1 MAKEA
6 TKEERDQIFKELKQN
21 RHNKLCFDCGSRNP
35 TWASVTFAVYI
46 CQDCS
51 STHRGL
57 GVHISFVRSIVLDIW
72 QWEHLW
78 LMRAGGNQAAQ
89 EFFSKHGVSALNKD
103 ALNKYTSKT
112 AQQYK
117 KQLAQ
122 RAKTMQE
129 SVAEDLTEAEPS
141 LIDFSGSPPAP
152 KNGTTTWSK
161 EEEDFFSGWEKSK
174 DSTTNPQQSNNHT
187 AKAKAN
193 LSTASHTRQQK
204 AKPMKLG
211 ARRNADFNFEE
222 AQAREKQASVMAEE
236 VAATAISQPTH
247 TSSRLAYAGD
257 FNQNSNSSSA
267 AAMPSSKQNGST
279 NAPQR
284 FGGFGFVP
292 DANTMAN
299 AQSVNLPSRITGM
312 GSTPDVDEVTA
323 ARDRFTNAKS
333 ISSDQYFQRG
343 NYDQTLSAENS
354 AKLAQFQGSNSIS
367 SDQYFGRPEFTES
380 SRRISSEFDAS
391 DLTKKF
397 LRGASRGASKLQ
409 RMISDLE
416 RR

>member
-1 MAKEA
+1 MP
-6 TKEERDQIFKELKQN
+6 N
-21 RHNKLCFDCGSRNP
+21 
-35 TWASVTFAVYI
+35 
-46 CQDCS
+46 
-51 STHRGL
+51 
-57 GVHISFVRSIVLDIW
+57 
-72 QWEHLW
+72 
-78 LMRAGGNQAAQ
+78 
-89 EFFSKHGVSALNKD
+89 
-103 ALNKYTSKT
+103 
-112 AQQYK
+112 
-117 KQLAQ
+117 
-122 RAKTMQE
+122 
-129 SVAEDLTEAEPS
+129 
-141 LIDFSGSPPAP
+141 
-152 KNGTTTWSK
+152 NGTTWSK
-161 EEEDFFSGWEKSK
+161 EEEDFFSGWEKPKSSAV
-174 DSTTNPQQSNNHT
+174 DPQQSSNQT

-211 ARRNADFNFEE
+211 ARKNADFNFEE
-222 AQAREKQASVMAEE
+222 AQAREKQASIMAEE
-236 VAATAISQPTH
+236 VAETAISQPAH
-247 TSSRLAYAGD
+247 ISSRLTYAND
-257 FNQNSNSSSA
+257 FNQNSKQSPTSF
-267 AAMPSSKQNGST
+267 MPSSEQNGST

-323 ARDRFTNAKS
+323 ARDRFSNAKS

-380 SRRISSEFDAS
+380 SRKISAEFDAS

-397 LRGASRGASKLQ
+397 LRGASRGASKVCIFFVTWMSPTCFRMYRFNPSFSYQLQ
-409 RMISDLE
+409 RMLSDLE
-416 RR
+416 VI

>member
-1 MAKEA
+1 MAA
-6 TKEERDQIFKELKQN
+6 DQT
-21 RHNKLCFDCGSRNP
+21 D
-35 TWASVTFAVYI
+35 
-46 CQDCS
+46 
-51 STHRGL
+51 
-57 GVHISFVRSIVLDIW
+57 
-72 QWEHLW
+72 
-78 LMRAGGNQAAQ
+78 
-89 EFFSKHGVSALNKD
+89 
-103 ALNKYTSKT
+103 
-112 AQQYK
+112 
-117 KQLAQ
+117 
-122 RAKTMQE
+122 
-129 SVAEDLTEAEPS
+129 AEPS
-141 LIDFSGSPPAP
+141 LIDFSGSPPVP
-152 KNGTTTWSK
+152 NNGTTWSK
-161 EEEDFFSGWEKSK
+161 EEEDFFSGWEKPKSSAV
-174 DSTTNPQQSNNHT
+174 DPQQSSNQT

-211 ARRNADFNFEE
+211 ARKNADFNFEE
-222 AQAREKQASVMAEE
+222 AQAREKQASIMAEE
-236 VAATAISQPTH
+236 VAETAISQPAH
-247 TSSRLAYAGD
+247 ISSRLTYAND
-257 FNQNSNSSSA
+257 FNQNSKQSPTSF
-267 AAMPSSKQNGST
+267 MPSSEQNGST

-323 ARDRFTNAKS
+323 ARDRFSNAKS

-380 SRRISSEFDAS
+380 SRKISAEFDAS

-397 LRGASRGASKLQ
+397 LRGASRGASKVCIFFVTWMSPTCFRMYRFNPSFSYQLQ
-409 RMISDLE
+409 RMLSDLE
-416 RR
+416 VI

>member
-21 RHNKLCFDCGSRNP
+21 KYNKLCFDCGSRNP

-89 EFFSKHGVSALNKD
+89 EYFSKHGVSALSKD
-103 ALNKYTSKT
+103 ALNKYTSKA

-129 SVAEDLTEAEPS
+129 SVATDLTEAEPS
-141 LIDFSGSPPAP
+141 LIDFSGSPPAAAN
-152 KNGTTTWSK
+152 KSNGTTTWSK
-161 EEEDFFSGWEKSK
+161 EEEDFFSGWEKPK
-174 DSTTNPQQSNNHT
+174 NEAATPQNHT
-187 AKAKAN
+187 VKARAN

-211 ARRNADFNFEE
+211 ARRHADFNFEE

-236 VAATAISQPTH
+236 VASTAVSQPAY
-247 TSSRLAYAGD
+247 TSSRLAYAD
-257 FNQNSNSSSA
+257 NSNQNSNNSSA
-267 AAMPSSKQNGST
+267 VPVASSKQNGTT

-292 DANTMAN
+292 DANTKAN

-312 GSTPDVDEVTA
+312 GSAPDVDEVTA

-354 AKLAQFQGSNSIS
+354 AKIAQFQGSNSIS